1 MLRREY
7 QRLAKEV
14 PPERRQQ
21 GMAQDGPPVDSV
33 QLRYGYG
40 SIPVNTI
47 FSGMNIHLPAI
58 LYKWLNS
65 MVYACLCYNYNY
77 KTYSEWEF
85 INQLITGGDHPVP
98 GGKKD
103 TL

>member
-1 MLRREY
+1 
-7 QRLAKEV
+7 
-14 PPERRQQ
+14 
-21 GMAQDGPPVDSV
+21 
-33 QLRYGYG
+33 
-40 SIPVNTI
+40 
-47 FSGMNIHLPAI
+47 
-58 LYKWLNS
+58 